1 MSPNYQEKEYVV
13 IAGCGRLG
21 AHLANQLSREGH
33 SVVVIDLNEASF
45 QYLSAE
51 FSGFRLEGNASD
63 LEILTR
69 AKAPEANKLIAVTHY
84 DNLNLA
90 IAQIAKVVFHVPT
103 VVARVSDPQ
112 REAIFRELG
121 IHTVC
126 PLHLAMDELVR
137 RFAQPRTKE
146 SAT

>member
-1 MSPNYQEKEYVV
+1 MSPKPSEYIV
-13 IAGCGRLG
+13 IVGCGRLG
-21 AHLANQLSREGH
+21 SHLASQLSREGH
-33 SVVVIDLNEASF
+33 SVVVIDLYEAKF
-45 QYLSAE
+45 QKLSAE
-51 FSGFRLEGNASD
+51 FSGFRLEGDASE

-69 AKAPEANKLIAVTHY
+69 AKTREADKLIAVTHN
-84 DNLNLA
+84 DNLNLVV
-90 IAQIAKVVFHVPT
+90 AQIAKVVFHVPT

-126 PLHLAMDELVR
+126 PLHLATDELLR
-137 RFAQPRTKE
+137 RFAQPRSQE